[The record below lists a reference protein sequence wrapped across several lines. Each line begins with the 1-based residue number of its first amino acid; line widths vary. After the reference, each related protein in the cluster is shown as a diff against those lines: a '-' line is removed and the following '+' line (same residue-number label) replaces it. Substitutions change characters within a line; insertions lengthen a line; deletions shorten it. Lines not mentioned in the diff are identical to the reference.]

1 MVDLQAAA
9 WAECTKFR
17 LGCTCLLGSIASG
30 GRARALQGRPGIA
43 GTPFFMKLV
52 NPDSREF
59 EGA

>member
-17 LGCTCLLGSIASG
+17 LGYASPLD
-30 GRARALQGRPGIA
+30 RERRNAKAIQGRPGKA
-43 GTPFFMKLV
+43 RTPFFMELV